1 MSGGRAHAPASARRI
16 TLAATGLV
24 LSSTLPQYMIGA
36 VAVSIRQDFA
46 FSSAELGFAVG
57 ASFGV
62 AAVTTAAAGRLIEQ
76 IGPRA
81 GIRVAIALLLASV
94 VAIATVVN
102 SAALLIVCMAGVG
115 LAAGIGS
122 PSFAGLLA
130 VGVRHGRQGTAFGL
144 LTSAPQLAAFTS
156 GLALPLIA
164 DPFGWRVAFV
174 IPVATAAV
182 SMLVMPSLRDLN
194 ARRDVSA
201 SQAVPTPQ
209 VISMRRLQP
218 IHVMAL
224 AGTLASAGGIG
235 MRSFLVV
242 FAVAVG
248 FSSTDAGLLLA
259 AAGAIA
265 LVSRIAIGV
274 LGDRRPGDALL
285 RAGGLMLISATGF
298 VLMAIGAHFTIIIGA
313 LLAGGLGWGWVAPMN
328 LAVIQR
334 HRHAPAAAMG
344 TQMTGFFSGALIGP
358 LLVGILIGTGGF
370 TEAWVLC
377 TVFAVLAAAAALAAR
392 RMSPEPGPA

>member
-16 TLAATGLV
+16 TLSATGLV
-24 LSSTLPQYMIGA
+24 LSTTLPQYMVGA
-36 VAVSIRQDFA
+36 VAVSIRQDFG
-46 FSSAELGFAVG
+46 FSSAELGLAVG

-62 AAVTTAAAGRLIEQ
+62 AAVTTAAAGRVIDG
-76 IGPRA
+76 IGPLA
-81 GIRVAIALLLASV
+81 GIRISIVLLLASV
-94 VAIATVVN
+94 LAIATVVG
-102 SAALLIVCMAGVG
+102 SAASLIICMAGVG

-122 PSFAGLLA
+122 PSFAALLA
-130 VGVRHGRQGTAFGL
+130 GGVPYGRQGTAFGL
-144 LTSAPQLAAFTS
+144 LTSAPQLSAFMA

-174 IPVATAAV
+174 IPVVTVGASLLA
-182 SMLVMPSLRDLN
+182 MPSLRQLPTP
-194 ARRDVSA
+194 S
-201 SQAVPTPQ
+201 AVPTRR
-209 VISMRRLQP
+209 VISIRRPQP
-218 IHVMAL
+218 IHLMAL

-248 FSSTDAGLLLA
+248 FSSSDAGLLLA
-259 AAGAIA
+259 AAGLIA

-285 RAGGLMLISATGF
+285 RAGGLMLVSATGF

-334 HRHAPAAAMG
+334 HRDAPAAAMG

-377 TVFAVLAAAAALAAR
+377 TVFAVLAAVAAFGAR
-392 RMSPEPGPA
+392 RMRVEPA